1 MIRLIAL
8 IFISFP
14 LWSCASGL
22 SERGTNIIKLLSGVV
37 TVGDSSATV
46 AYGGPVIQTL
56 KSSFSTNFTV
66 IPTYNFYL
74 LNGTNQLITLPSAT
88 SSASTI
94 YRFSMTNGYGSFI
107 LTNSGDGAKIRDG
120 VSLSYTN
127 IGVNEVGFM
136 SDGVNWWLASKGRTV
151 FPAASWSLTNTLTP
165 TQDVITN
172 IYFTTLNFNNSQGIA
187 LRTKAGYTGATE
199 LAVTNGGTYM
209 ITFSAV
215 LKGAAG
221 GSKISIWLRQDGV
234 DVPWSRTD
242 QGFTGATAQQC
253 MTVAYFL
260 NVGNPTYF
268 ELVAASHDA
277 TCPSIESATPNPT
290 GYTAPGMPG
299 VIVTINRISDTWP

>member
-1 MIRLIAL
+1 MKKLL
-8 IFISFP
+8 FP
-14 LWSCASGL
+14 LVCGL
-22 SERGTNIIKLLSGVV
+22 LCIG
-37 TVGDSSATV
+37 AT
-46 AYGGPVIQTL
+46 ITSTL
-56 KSSFSTNFTV
+56 HTPFVNAFKSSFSTNFVCTV
-66 IPTYNFYL
+66 ANQFYM
-74 LNGTNQLITLPSAT
+74 LNGTNQLITLVPAAP
-88 SSASTI
+88 ASGVI
-94 YRFSMTNGYGSFI
+94 YRFSMTNAYGSYI

-127 IGVNEVGFM
+127 IGVTEVGFI
-136 SDGVNWWLASKGRTV
+136 SDGVNWWLASKARIIL
-151 FPAASWSLTNTLTP
+151 PCASWSLTNTLTP

-199 LAVTNGGTYM
+199 LAVTNSGTYM

-215 LKGAAG
+215 LKGSAG
-221 GSKISIWLRQDGV
+221 GSKISVWLRQDGV

-242 QGFTGATAQQC
+242 QAFSGATAQQC
-253 MTVAYFL
+253 MTVNYFMP
-260 NVGNPTYF
+260 VIAPTYF